1 MSGQHRGGIGVCS
14 GKQMGARR
22 ALRYALMCATA
33 LTVSLGSALAG
44 EVVVINGPGAFNQAA
59 YGNSSVFPYDT
70 PNVAASGNSLTIQ
83 NGAIVAFGARGGDAA
98 GNLPTGQHASNN
110 TVTISNATINANP
123 VYGGFA
129 GGNFGNANANS
140 VTINGGSS
148 IASHVYGGYSVLN
161 GTGDNNVVTISG
173 SSVGGS
179 VFGSAANTGNAAN
192 NVVTVSG
199 STIAG
204 SIHGGQS
211 AFRNAIGNSVTING
225 GNVGSYVVGGNVMV
239 SGNASNNSVTIN
251 GGSVGGVY
259 GGVTST
265 GSATNN
271 TVEVSGGSTISGDIY
286 GSYTSNGAAT
296 GNTVTLGA
304 VTFVGGA
311 GLYGAS
317 SLSGD
322 AFTGNTLNLKAAGV
336 TVGRLE
342 NFQFLNFYLPTAF
355 AAGGTMLTVTGTAN
369 LTNGSG
375 TASTVN
381 VGINGASSP
390 LKTGD
395 TVTLIHAGTLTA
407 TGVNTTANGTGMQ
420 GVTLKYNFSLAT
432 TPTDL
437 TATVTSTGTTEGSK
451 ALSEGFLAGM
461 TLVNQG
467 SDLAAGKGIAN
478 AIMATG
484 GAMGLTGFG
493 AMSGGSSRY
502 DTGSHIN
509 LDSLALMMGLAKS
522 GDVGAA
528 RLTGGAFF
536 EYGNGNYDTY
546 NAFSSGPVYG
556 GGNGHY
562 LGGGVLGHA
571 KWAGPGP
578 GQFYAETVLR
588 AGQATNGF
596 SSADLV
602 SGGVAASY
610 DTTSA
615 YYGVQTGLGY
625 VLPLAPATTV
635 DLYGKYFWTRLEGDS
650 ARLSTGETV
659 DFDAVTSSRTRLGA
673 RFGYAFTPQVTSYV
687 GGAWEHEFDGLARAS
702 VAGLPIEAPSLKGNT
717 SIVELGVLM
726 RPSERLPLFVDVSL
740 QGFFG
745 EREGF
750 LGNVRSG
757 FTF

>member
-1 MSGQHRGGIGVCS
+1 MSGQHRGDIDMRS
-14 GKQMGARR
+14 GKQIRVCR
-22 ALRYALMCATA
+22 ALRYALLCATA
-33 LTVSLGSALAG
+33 LTGSLGSVLAG
-44 EVVVINGPGAFNQAA
+44 EVVVFNGPGTFSQAA
-59 YGNSSVFPYDT
+59 YGNSSVAPYDT
-70 PNVAASGNSLTIQ
+70 PNVAAIGNSLTIQ
-83 NGAIVAFGARGGDAA
+83 NGATVTLGARGGYANGGA
-98 GNLPTGQHASNN
+98 TGQDASNN
-110 TVTISNATINANP
+110 AVTVSHATVSGNP
-123 VYGGFA
+123 VYGGFVNV
-129 GGNFGNANANS
+129 NFGDANANS
-140 VTINGGSS
+140 VTISGSS
-148 IASHVYGGYSVLN
+148 SITSHVYGGYSILH
-161 GTGDNNVVTISG
+161 GTADNNVVAITG
-173 SSVGGS
+173 SSVGGA
-179 VFGSAANTGNAAN
+179 VFGGMAGTGNAATNVVTITGSIANTIVGGWTSTGNATN

-199 STIAG
+199 
-204 SIHGGQS
+204 
-211 AFRNAIGNSVTING
+211 
-225 GNVGSYVVGGNVMV
+225 GNVGSNVIGGQV
-239 SGNASNNSVTIN
+239 SIGNASNNSVTIN
-251 GGSVGGVY
+251 GGSAGGAY
-259 GGVTST
+259 GGLTSS

-271 TVEVSGGSTISGDIY
+271 TVEVSGSSTISGDIY
-286 GSYTSNGAAT
+286 GGSTSNGVAT
-296 GNTVTLGA
+296 GNTVTISGG
-304 VTFVGGA
+304 TFVGGG
-311 GLYGAS
+311 GLYGGS
-317 SLSGD
+317 SSGSGD

-342 NFQFLNFYLPTAF
+342 NFQFLNFYLPTTL
-355 AAGGTMLTVTGTAN
+355 AAGGTMLTVTGTAD
-369 LTNGSG
+369 LTNGSS

-390 LKTGD
+390 LKKGD

-407 TGVNTTANGTGMQ
+407 TGLNTAANGTGMQ
-420 GVTLKYNFSLAT
+420 GVTLKYNFALGT

-437 TATVTSTGTTEGSK
+437 TATVTSTGTTDGSK

-467 SDLAAGKGIAN
+467 SDLAGGKGIAN
-478 AIMATG
+478 AIMAAG

-493 AMSGGSSRY
+493 AISGGTSRY

-509 LDSLALMMGLAKS
+509 VDSLALMTGLAKS
-522 GDVGAA
+522 GDLGAA

-536 EYGNGNYDTY
+536 EYGDGNYDTY
-546 NAFSSGPVYG
+546 NAFSSGPVHG

-562 LGGGVLGHA
+562 AGGGVLGHA
-571 KWAGPGP
+571 EWAGPGS

-602 SGGVAASY
+602 SGGVAARY

-615 YYGVQTGLGY
+615 YYGVQSGLGY
-625 VLPLAPATTV
+625 VLALAPATTV

-650 ARLSTGETV
+650 VRLSTGETV

-673 RFGYAFTPQVTSYV
+673 RFGYALTAQVKSYV
-687 GGAWEHEFDGLARAS
+687 GGAWEHEFDGQARAS
-702 VAGLPIEAPSLKGNT
+702 VAGLPIDAPSLKGNT
-717 SIVELGVLM
+717 SIVELGVVM

-745 EREGF
+745 ERDGV